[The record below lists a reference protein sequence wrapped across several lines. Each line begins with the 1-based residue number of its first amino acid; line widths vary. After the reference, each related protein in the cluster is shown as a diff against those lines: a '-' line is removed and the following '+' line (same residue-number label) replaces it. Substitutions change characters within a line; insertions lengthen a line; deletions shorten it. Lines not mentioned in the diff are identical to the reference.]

1 MMETKRN
8 ISQIK
13 ETVDYAIIGNSAAG
27 VAAAESIRELD
38 KTGKI
43 LIFSEE
49 KYWNYSKPL
58 ITYFL
63 EGTISSDR
71 IHFKNNNFY
80 RDNKIGIRLGEVVKS
95 VDTGKMSLT
104 CNNGLRYEF
113 KKLLIAG
120 GGRPIIPEIKAVCNN
135 TDNNKSGKAGNFLTY
150 INSGNYGGIE
160 GIFTL
165 TTLSDALKIK
175 DFIEKNKITE
185 ISILGGGLIG
195 LKSAEA
201 FLKMGMTVNI
211 IEIADRILSATFDRQ
226 ASDIIEKR
234 ITDGGSNIYKK
245 NTIEDILV
253 TNKKISGCRL
263 KDGRRIKC
271 RLLVIAIGVIPNTD
285 FIKKGSPEIN
295 RGIIVD
301 DHMCTSVKDIY
312 AAGDVAEATDILS
325 GEKRNIAIWPL
336 AVKQGYTAGINM
348 AGGDKKYS
356 GGFFM
361 NSVEILGIPTIS
373 MGLAGIDEKKC
384 NNLEIYKD
392 LNLVKNTYKKVV
404 IRDKKIIGLIMVG
417 NIERAGIYAG
427 LIQNGIDVSGVKDN
441 ISCEDLGIVNLPVEY
456 KKRIVSGE
464 GIEI

>member
-1 MMETKRN
+1 METKNHINR
-8 ISQIK
+8 IK

-27 VAAAESIRELD
+27 LAAAESIRELD

-49 KYWNYSKPL
+49 KYRNYSKPL

-63 EGTISSDR
+63 EGAVSADK
-71 IHFKNNNFY
+71 IHFKSNNFY
-80 RDNKIGIRLGEVVKS
+80 RNNNIDIRQGTVVKS
-95 VDTGKMSLT
+95 VDTKKMFLT
-104 CNNGLRYEF
+104 CGDGLRYEF
-113 KKLLIAG
+113 GKLLIAG

-135 TDNNKSGKAGNFLTY
+135 TDNSKSGKADDSSTY
-150 INSGNYGGIE
+150 INSGNYGETE

-165 TTLSDALKIK
+165 TTLSDAFKIK
-175 DFIEKNKITE
+175 DFIGENNITE

-234 ITDGGSNIYKK
+234 ITDRGSNIYKN
-245 NTIEDILV
+245 NTIEEIFM

-263 KDGRRIKC
+263 KDGKRIEC
-271 RLLVIAIGVIPNTD
+271 RMLVIAIGVVPNTG
-285 FIKKGSPEIN
+285 FIKNGAPEIN
-295 RGIIVD
+295 RGIIVNS
-301 DHMCTSVKDIY
+301 HMCTSVKNIY

-325 GEKRNIAIWPL
+325 ERKRNIAIWPL
-336 AVKQGYTAGINM
+336 AVKQGTIAGINM

-373 MGLAGIDEKKC
+373 MGLAGIDEKECKIF
-384 NNLEIYKD
+384 EIYKD
-392 LNLVKNTYKKVV
+392 FNPEKNTYKKVV
-404 IRDKKIIGLIMVG
+404 IRNNKIIGLIMVG

-427 LIQNGIDVSGVKDN
+427 LIQNEIDVNGVKDN
-441 ISCEDLGIVNLPVEY
+441 ISREDFGIVNLPVDY
-456 KKRIVSGE
+456 KKHLVSGE